1 MAAQRFFD
9 NSTLRVHPKNE
20 LVKANIAEQF
30 GIATSQLTEEA
41 LKEAIQKGDISTF
54 DEDAICRF
62 YADVQK
68 SVDAEEDKEKKEQML
83 EKAHKD
89 LGKLIRTT
97 VIDKNGHKR
106 TVYIARK
113 EYKSHTEHHAEIHAT
128 IARQKAL
135 LANPKSPQSARNRA
149 HEIIKVEE
157 AKLEKLHGN
166 APKESGEFK
175 PAWKKVG
182 SLETPNAN
190 LRYHEHSDGTG
201 FKHNLDTG
209 HLSMVTGEGKDEE
222 VHHYHKPV
230 KTEKEANDIIG
241 RTLDGGAADHEWKK
255 EGSDVKGS
263 DDYHVNEAKKLSKE
277 AKGHTELAWKRGNNY
292 QLHEHAA
299 KKQREAAG
307 KWGALGDKEKE
318 AHHLVLAKRH
328 EYEVS
333 RAAKEESQSERNNR
347 IKNELAHKVLNTAG
361 KERDEASRDLQMHM
375 HNLVRDAKKSE
386 AGDNHE
392 VKTEK
397 YTWGNKL
404 SIHKNNKEIGVLGH
418 TDGKGPDHIG
428 QMQGLKAGESMT
440 FTDSNDQ
447 KVKITSQDGKGNYS
461 FQRLNL
467 RGEPTTEPGGTFHY
481 AGGTEGPKGKQSG
494 GARTKKDEGNKKVDE
509 AIGKLRGTEEKKHT
523 SSDPTWAVN
532 RKPGDKV
539 KLYEGDVLLQGMRPG
554 VYTIKSVSEKPGTE
568 GKHLVFA
575 IEGQDGKE
583 HKYEASYDKWL
594 TKQGEDKKVDA
605 AFDKLAG
612 EKKETK
618 KLPKSNV
625 SVEGEAHYEFA
636 NGKPPRGQGSWIFG
650 LGIKDIDWNK
660 HKKDEDYIQTPV
672 MSYSDAKKLALEVAA
687 KKGKPF
693 IHIMS

>member
-30 GIATSQLTEEA
+30 GMATSQLTEEA

-128 IARQKAL
+128 IARQRSL

-149 HEIIKVEE
+149 HEIIKTEE
-157 AKLEKLHGN
+157 AKLEKLTAGTK
-166 APKESGEFK
+166 KESGEFK

-182 SLETPNAN
+182 SLESPGKD
-190 LRYHEHSDGTG
+190 LHYHEHSDGIG
-201 FKHNLDTG
+201 FKHDRDLG
-209 HLSMVTGEGKDEE
+209 HLSMITGEGKDEE
-222 VHHYHKPV
+222 EHHYHKPV

-241 RTLDGGAADHEWKK
+241 RTLDGGAEDREWEKRDPDTGEVLTEEMQEHDAKQKENIKGRSGERKGLRSEEGESEYEKLSNHARKLTHSAHTSEEHKKASEAHASVVEKLDSNKSPLLKEYHQKKADHHWDMHVAAKK
-255 EGSDVKGS
+255 E
-263 DDYHVNEAKKLSKE
+263 E
-277 AKGHTELAWKRGNNY
+277 AKG
-292 QLHEHAA
+292 
-299 KKQREAAG
+299 
-307 KWGALGDKEKE
+307 DK
-318 AHHLVLAKRH
+318 
-328 EYEVS
+328 
-333 RAAKEESQSERNNR
+333 
-347 IKNELAHKVLNTAG
+347 
-361 KERDEASRDLQMHM
+361 
-375 HNLVRDAKKSE
+375 
-386 AGDNHE
+386 HE

-404 SIHKNNKEIGVLGH
+404 SVHKDNKEVGILGH
-418 TDGKGPDHIG
+418 TDGKGPDHIS
-428 QMQGLKAGESMT
+428 QMQELKAGETMT
-440 FTDSNDQ
+440 FNDSNDQ
-447 KVKITSQDGKGNYS
+447 KVKITAKDGKGNYS

-467 RGEPTTEPGGTFHY
+467 RGEPTTEPGGSFHY
-481 AGGTEGPKGKQSG
+481 ASGIEGPKGKQSG